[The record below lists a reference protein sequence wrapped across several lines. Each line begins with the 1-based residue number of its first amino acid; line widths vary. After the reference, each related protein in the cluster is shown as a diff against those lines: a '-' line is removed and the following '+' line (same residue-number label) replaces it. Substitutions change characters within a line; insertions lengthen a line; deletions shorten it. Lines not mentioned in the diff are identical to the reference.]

1 MPAAF
6 AATLPL
12 AGLQLLVAFF
22 SRIFARHQ
30 WEARVGSLPHYFFGV
45 WYRGSAR
52 QCSPDTPG

>member
-1 MPAAF
+1 MPAAL

-30 WEARVGSLPHYFFGV
+30 WESRVGSLPHYFFGV
-45 WYRGSAR
+45 WYHGSAE
-52 QCSPDTPG
+52 QCSSNTPG